1 MTALPLSGI
10 RVLDFTVV
18 WAGPYATMMLA
29 DHGAEVI
36 RVESLQHFPSTTRG
50 AVARPSATFLAN
62 ASSLQAGYPNW
73 EPGERPWNRHPMFN
87 CHARN
92 KLSMTVDT
100 TRPEGRDI
108 VRRLV
113 QISDVIVENNP
124 VTTMQKL
131 GLTYDIVRGWKDDI
145 IYVSMPPFGHTG
157 PYREF
162 RGYGNNVE
170 ALCGFTTLRGY
181 PDLGVL
187 SNPRVLYM
195 DTASGAGAAFAVL
208 CALHYRQ
215 RTGQGQFIDFAQA
228 ENMLP
233 HIGEF
238 FMDAAMNG
246 RDTPPL
252 GNHHPA
258 MAPHNCYPC
267 QGDDRWLVVAVT
279 TDAAWQQLCR
289 ALGEPAWA
297 RQDKFTTLAGRLQHQ
312 EELDQHMAAWTSTQ
326 EARAAMEHLQAYGI
340 AAGMVFFEPDAYA
353 DPHLQARG
361 FFQTVT
367 HPECGTHHYPG
378 LVWQMSKTPGSI
390 RSPACCLGE
399 HNDYVYRDLLGL
411 DDTEITRLRTA
422 GHIGDT
428 YIDV

>member
-1 MTALPLSGI
+1 MAPLPLSGI

-18 WAGPYATMMLA
+18 WAGPSATMMLA
-29 DHGAEVI
+29 DFGAEVI

-50 AVARPSATFLAN
+50 SMPRPPPAFIAN
-62 ASSLQAGYPNW
+62 ASHLQGGYPNW

-92 KLSMTVDT
+92 KLSMTVDPM
-100 TRPEGRDI
+100 RPEGRDI

-113 QISDVIVENNP
+113 EISDVIVENNP

-131 GLTYDIVRGWKDDI
+131 GLTYDTVRGWKPDI
-145 IYVSMPPFGHTG
+145 IYASMPPFGHSG
-157 PYREF
+157 PYYEF

-181 PDLGVL
+181 ADLGVL

-195 DTASGAGAAFAVL
+195 DAASGAGAAFAVL
-208 CALHYRQ
+208 CALHHRQ

-228 ENMLP
+228 ENMIP

-238 FMDAAMNG
+238 YMDAVMNG
-246 RDTPPL
+246 RDAAPM

-258 MAPHNCYPC
+258 MSPHNCYPG
-267 QGDDRWLVVAVT
+267 QGEDHWLVVAVA
-279 TDAAWQQLCR
+279 TDAEWQQLCR
-289 ALGEPAWA
+289 ALGQPAWA
-297 RQDKFTTLAGRLQHQ
+297 VQDKFATLAGRLQHQ
-312 EELDQHMAAWTSTQ
+312 DELDHHLAAWTLTQ
-326 EARAAMEHLQAYGI
+326 EPRAAMEHIQAHGV
-340 AAGMVFFEPDAYA
+340 AAGMVLFEPDAYA

-361 FFQTVT
+361 FFETIT
-367 HPECGTHHYPG
+367 HPECGTHRYPG
-378 LVWQMSKTPGSI
+378 LMWKMSKTPGSI

-399 HNDYVYRDLLGL
+399 HNDYVYGELLGL
-411 DDTEITRLRTA
+411 DEAAITRLRQA

-428 YIDV
+428 YVDV